1 MYLESFCPLKVMALF
16 QQSDPLMLAQ
26 KLIFNFPIPPFHLC
40 LPHLSLS
47 PLSFSSGMKIL
58 FHLSSLSLFVFYT
71 WAQASVSPWS
81 LIQDPPQLW
90 ADLKE
95 GLFTRHSLACR
106 APLGPKKEK
115 QESWTRN
122 YSSYLQ
128 EMYRQ
133 MKKIKSQVLLMHHY
147 NCHNSS
153 LNMVPK
159 ECLYQCLSHSRAFRR
174 TFRIST

>member
-1 MYLESFCPLKVMALF
+1 
-16 QQSDPLMLAQ
+16 MLAQ
-26 KLIFNFPIPPFHLC
+26 KLIFNFPVPPFHLC
-40 LPHLSLS
+40 FPHLSLS

-71 WAQASVSPWS
+71 WTQASVSPRS

-90 ADLKE
+90 ADLK
-95 GLFTRHSLACR
+95 GRLFTRHSLACQP
-106 APLGPKKEK
+106 PLGPKQEK

-128 EMYRQ
+128 EMCKQ
-133 MKKIKSQVLLMHHY
+133 MKKIKSQVLLLIHRY

-153 LNMVPK
+153 LNTVQRNVYTNVCHIVGPLEERLESVHN
-159 ECLYQCLSHSRAFRR
+159 ECVHLL
-174 TFRIST
+174 